1 MSFLF
6 PANPADGDIIVQP
19 QPDGSFIKGTYD
31 AANNLWAVGELPE
44 EPGVPGPEGPKG
56 DQGDKG
62 DPGKGLAISGVVGTE
77 SELPLASDHIFQF
90 YIVDDVN
97 KVFYSD
103 GFQWFDLG
111 GPIVGPQG
119 PAGTDGTNGTDGID
133 GAPGK
138 GWTSTTIIDER
149 PTNYQVSFNSDDGL
163 GFVTDNIL
171 GPQGETG
178 SLAVATADTIGGI
191 KIGRGLNI
199 LPDGTAQAGETS
211 VDLETVPLSPEG
223 TVYSYYIGL
232 KPVVVNWGAS
242 YDRSQNIY
250 PGIGDLGGN
259 PQVFAQTDVRSVGP
273 DELGDAN
280 AAIVLY
286 QARSQIKPSPNLPGG
301 AVTSTALRTYLT
313 QVLKMTNAVIPDKDD
328 QDGLNQIGFPITHN
342 LTIKVNSESIIDRR
356 SSQPAF
362 TKNQIITFTP
372 GVTLS
377 FQHQTLLSASSPCIL
392 EAGSAR
398 VVLIPFKVDDTS
410 TLYEY
415 PEADTLRAGSDEDM
429 DNLINDYFPP
439 QTVAETAAEQAQYLK
454 QNMYDILNTIQ
465 IELLNIEPGA
475 TRDALLELQ
484 TTVYALR
491 DLPGTFADLN
501 SLMNQYLAE
510 AIALLGFDFRFQ

>member
-56 DQGDKG
+56 DQGEKG

-119 PAGTDGTNGTDGID
+119 TPGTDGTNGTDGFP

-138 GWTSTTIIDER
+138 GWTSTTLIDER
-149 PTNYQVSFNSDDGL
+149 PTNYQVRFNSDDGL

-199 LPDGTAQAGETS
+199 TPEGVASAGETS
-211 VDLETVPLSPEG
+211 VDLETVPLTPEG
-223 TVYSYYIGL
+223 TVYNYTLSFESYIRSLGTERSESWTGYRGDDIWATGSTTITMPATADEAL
-232 KPVVVNWGAS
+232 VYFFSATTCGPASGA
-242 YDRSQNIY
+242 
-250 PGIGDLGGN
+250 GISNGSMFPFRCYLNNRIILSNATYEYGQTN
-259 PQVFAQTDVRSVGP
+259 RMNFA
-273 DELGDAN
+273 A
-280 AAIVLY
+280 
-286 QARSQIKPSPNLPGG
+286 
-301 AVTSTALRTYLT
+301 
-313 QVLKMTNAVIPDKDD
+313 
-328 QDGLNQIGFPITHN
+328 THN
-342 LTIKVNSESIIDRR
+342 LTCVYNSESAANRNSTLPLLKINKIKFIPGSAVTFNFEQEIYR
-356 SSQPAF
+356 SANVRLSGGLGRLIVIPMRGEDSATTFANFGRFGKINGDHYYTADGQEDFDNIFPPNTPESISNEAAVAIQSQIED
-362 TKNQIITFTP
+362 TITFINNELPYVNET
-372 GVTLS
+372 T
-377 FQHQTLLSASSPCIL
+377 QNQ
-392 EAGSAR
+392 
-398 VVLIPFKVDDTS
+398 
-410 TLYEY
+410 
-415 PEADTLRAGSDEDM
+415 
-429 DNLINDYFPP
+429 LINLRNQLY
-439 QTVAETAAEQAQYLK
+439 
-454 QNMYDILNTIQ
+454 
-465 IELLNIEPGA
+465 A
-475 TRDALLELQ
+475 TRDQ
-484 TTVYALR
+484 
-491 DLPGTFADLN
+491 PGTYQDVV
-501 SLMNQYLAE
+501 SYVIPIIAE
-510 AIALLGFDFRFQ
+510 VDSIIDYKFRFQV